1 MDATKAGTDLST
13 LYFGSRSSVEPIGGM
28 HIYLTKLSLTQNSQL
43 PLLLL
48 SFEVR
53 GLPFRHVPE
62 KLYNFDN
69 TAFDNKVKHFDFE
82 FWSNHSSPFEKLAKL
97 DFTVLL
103 KSKCTHVSI
112 SLEGKS
118 G

>member
-1 MDATKAGTDLST
+1 M
-13 LYFGSRSSVEPIGGM
+13 
-28 HIYLTKLSLTQNSQL
+28 TKLSLTQNSQL